1 MDFRHALDTLLAI
14 NLLVANPVLPAEYP
28 EVIQRWRLAWQ
39 QLKENRVISTINKI
53 HILNDHLKVSYILI
67 PKAVSSSHY

>member
-1 MDFRHALDTLLAI
+1 M
-14 NLLVANPVLPAEYP
+14 LPAEYP

-53 HILNDHLKVSYILI
+53 HILNDHLEVSYILI